1 VSQELAQRDMSV
13 VKKNQ
18 LRERFTKIQN
28 AFAAD
33 AKAQQAA
40 KVKQVSLAEPIGTG
54 NLRSFDSDALPLGC
68 RRYRQVLRREP

>member
-1 VSQELAQRDMSV
+1 MSV

-33 AKAQQAA
+33 AKAKQAA
-40 KVKQVSLAEPIGTG
+40 KVKQV
-54 NLRSFDSDALPLGC
+54 N
-68 RRYRQVLRREP
+68 